1 LQKPAVH
8 FKAGFALIFAASAV
22 VLSLSKERRGTF
34 KIKANPNMLFQFTE
48 EQLMIQ
54 QAARDFAQNEC
65 LPGVIERDEK
75 QQFPR
80 EQVMK
85 LAELGFLGMMV
96 DPKYGGA
103 GMDTVSYVLAMEE
116 ISKIDASVSVV
127 MSVNNSLVCYG
138 LQQYGSEEQKQKYL
152 TPLAQGR
159 KDGDLY
165 IGAFMLSEPEAGSDA
180 TSQQTIA
187 EDKGDHYLL
196 NGTKNWITNG
206 GTASVYLVMAQTDRS
221 KGSRGINC
229 LIVEKNWP
237 GVTVA
242 AKENKLGIRGSDTH
256 TVMFTDVKVPKENRI
271 GEDGFGFKFAMKTLA
286 GGRIGIASQALGI
299 ASGAYELAREY
310 SKTRKAFG
318 TEIMNHQ
325 AIAFK
330 LADMATKI
338 EAARLLCLKAAW
350 EKDNKIDYTLSS
362 SMAKV
367 FASETAMWTTV
378 EAVQVH
384 GGYGFVKEYHVE
396 RLMRDAKITQI
407 YEGTSEVQR
416 IVISRSILR

>member
-1 LQKPAVH
+1 
-8 FKAGFALIFAASAV
+8 
-22 VLSLSKERRGTF
+22 
-34 KIKANPNMLFQFTE
+34 MLFQLNE
-48 EQLMIQ
+48 EHLMIQ
-54 QAARDFAQNEC
+54 KAARDFAQTEC
-65 LPGVIERDEK
+65 LAGVIERDEK
-75 QQFPR
+75 QKFPL
-80 EQVMK
+80 EQVRK
-85 LAELGFLGMMV
+85 LADLGFLGMMV
-96 DPKYGGA
+96 KPEYGGA

-116 ISKIDASVSVV
+116 ISKIDASTSVC
-127 MSVNNSLVCYG
+127 MSVNNSLVCFG
-138 LQQYGSEEQKQKYL
+138 LQEYGTEDQKQKYL
-152 TPLAQGR
+152 VPLAQGK
-159 KDGDLY
+159 KDGELY
-165 IGAFMLSEPEAGSDA
+165 IGAFLLSEPEAGSDA
-180 TSQQTIA
+180 TSQRTTA

-206 GTASVYLVMAQTDRS
+206 GTASVYLVMAQTDPS
-221 KGSRGINC
+221 KKSRGINT

-242 AKENKLGIRGSDTH
+242 PKENKLGIRGSDTH
-256 TVMFTDVKVPKENRI
+256 SIMFNDVKVPKENQI
-271 GEDGFGFKFAMKTLA
+271 GENGFGFKFAMKTLA

-299 ASGAYELAREY
+299 ASGAYELSVKY
-310 SKTRKAFG
+310 SKERKAFG

-330 LADMATKI
+330 LADMATRI

-350 EKDNKIDYTLSS
+350 EKDNDLDYNISS

-367 FASETAMWTTV
+367 YASETAMWTTV
-378 EAVQVH
+378 EAVQIH

-416 IVISRSILR
+416 IVISRAILQ

>member
-1 LQKPAVH
+1 LDFISYFYNIK
-8 FKAGFALIFAASAV
+8 
-22 VLSLSKERRGTF
+22 SKY
-34 KIKANPNMLFQFTE
+34 MQFDLNE

-54 QAARDFAQNEC
+54 KAARDFAKSEC
-65 LPGVIERDEK
+65 LPGVIDRDEK

-85 LAELGFLGMMV
+85 LAELGFMGMMV
-96 DPKYGGA
+96 NPDYGGS
-103 GMDTVSYVLAMEE
+103 GMDTMSYVLAMEE
-116 ISKIDASVSVV
+116 ISKVDASTSVC
-127 MSVNNSLVCYG
+127 MSVNNSLVCWG
-138 LQQYGSEEQKQKYL
+138 LEKFANEEQKQKYL
-152 TPLAQGR
+152 TPLAQGV
-159 KDGDLY
+159 KNGELY
-165 IGAFMLSEPEAGSDA
+165 IGAFLLSEPEAGSDA
-180 TSQQTIA
+180 TSQQTKA
-187 EDKGDHYLL
+187 EDMGDHYLI

-206 GTASVYLVMAQTDRS
+206 SSASVYLVIAQTDVS
-221 KGSRGINC
+221 KGSHGINAF
-229 LIVEKNWP
+229 IVEKSSP

-256 TVMFTDVKVPKENRI
+256 TIMFTDVKVPKENRI
-271 GEDGFGFKFAMKTLA
+271 GEDGAGFKFAMKTLA

-299 ASGAYELAREY
+299 ASGAYELALAY
-310 SKTRKAFG
+310 SKQRKAFG
-318 TEIMNHQ
+318 KEIMHHQ
-325 AIAFK
+325 AIQFK

-350 EKDNKIDYTLSS
+350 EKDNGIDYTLSS

-367 FASETAMWTTV
+367 FASETAMWTTT
-378 EAVQVH
+378 EAVQIH

-416 IVISRSILR
+416 IVISRSILK